1 MNTINPDSPAG
12 EKFSN
17 VFKNDE
23 ETPSVFRKY
32 LWILWMIFAIPV
44 VGAILIF
51 TLISFGKL
59 GYMPSFEELENPKT
73 NLATEVIS
81 EDGRLL
87 GTYYRENRIKA
98 EFVDLS
104 PNLTKALIATE
115 DARFYRHS
123 GVDVRSIGRAVS
135 GIFRGGSKGGGS
147 TITQQLAKMLF
158 PREELNFVQLV
169 FRKLREWVIAI
180 KLERS
185 YTKEEILSLYLNKFD
200 FINQAVGIRSASS
213 IYFSTTPDS
222 LRIEEAAMLVGMLKN
237 STLYNPVRRP
247 ELTLQRRNVVLNQ
260 MVKYGYLDENL
271 VDSLKALPL
280 GLQYNKVDHKEGLA
294 TYFREMLRSAL
305 NHSKP
310 EKEDYW
316 SYKDFQ
322 EDSARWEDDPIFGWC
337 KKNLKSDGTPYDI
350 YADGLKIHTTVNSR
364 MQQYAEEAVTE
375 HIKGYLQEKF
385 FNETRKKLRPPFSND
400 LSKEEVDA
408 IIASEVNQSERRR
421 LMKQAGA
428 SQKDILA
435 EFRKPVPM
443 TVFDWKNG
451 EKDTVMTPMDSI
463 YYYLNFLNTGF
474 MSMNPH
480 TGHVKAYVGGI
491 NYKYFKFD
499 HAIQAKRQVGS
510 TIKPFLYSIAMR
522 EGYSPCYEVPCIP
535 VTFTLWDGSSWT
547 PKNSTKTKMDGKMVT
562 LKWGLAQSN
571 NYISAWLMK
580 QFSPEPFVDIM
591 HKAGIKSTIDPVP
604 SMILGTSEM
613 TLYEMVGAYSV
624 YANKG
629 FYTQPIFVTRIED
642 KYGNVIS
649 EFKPVLNEVMSEET
663 AYLMLNL
670 LQGVVNE
677 GSGIRL
683 RIKYKLSNE
692 IGGKTGTTSNQSDGW
707 FMGVTPELV
716 SGVWVGGKIRSIHF
730 GSLSE
735 GQGANMA
742 LPIFGLFMQ
751 KVYADPKT
759 GITADP
765 FPRPEKPFSF
775 DLNCNSVNN
784 RENNG
789 DFEYDTDDFFN

>member
-1 MNTINPDSPAG
+1 MNLISPDSKLR

-17 VFKNDE
+17 IFNNDE
-23 ETPSVFRKY
+23 DSPVFRKY
-32 LWILWMIFAIPV
+32 LWILWMIFAVPIAS
-44 VGAILIF
+44 AIIIF
-51 TLISFGKL
+51 TLISYGKL

-87 GTYYRENRIKA
+87 GTYYRENRTKA
-98 EFVDLS
+98 EFGDLS
-104 PNLTKALIATE
+104 PKLTEALVATE
-115 DARFYRHS
+115 DIRFYEHS
-123 GVDVRSIGRAVS
+123 GIDVWAIGRAVS
-135 GIFRGGSKGGGS
+135 GVVDGGSKGGGS

-158 PREELNFVQLV
+158 PREKLNLVQLV
-169 FRKLREWVIAI
+169 FRKLREWVIAV

-185 YTKEEILSLYLNKFD
+185 YTKEEILALYLNKFD
-200 FINQAVGIRSASS
+200 FINQAVGIRSASA

-222 LRIEEAAMLVGMLKN
+222 LKTEEAAMLVGMLKN
-237 STLYNPVRRP
+237 PALFNPVRRP
-247 ELTLQRRNVVLNQ
+247 DLTLQRRNVVLSQ
-260 MVKYGYLDENL
+260 MCKYEFITEQEF
-271 VDSLKALPL
+271 DSLKTLPL
-280 GLQYNKVDHKEGLA
+280 GVRYNKVDHKEGLA
-294 TYFREMLRSAL
+294 TYFREMLRTVL

-310 EKEDYW
+310 EKDDYW
-316 SYKDFQ
+316 SYQEFQ
-322 EDSARWEDDPIFGWC
+322 EDSARWEDDPLYGWC
-337 KKNLKSDGTPYDI
+337 NKNLKSDGTPYDL
-350 YADGLKIHTTVNSR
+350 YADGLKIYTTINSR

-385 FNETRKKLRPPFSND
+385 YKEIRKKTRPPFSND

-408 IIASEVNQSERRR
+408 IIASEINQSERRR
-421 LMKQAGA
+421 YLKQEGA
-428 SQKDILA
+428 SKDEIMA
-435 EFRKPVPM
+435 DFRKPIQM
-443 TVFDWKNG
+443 TVFDWAKG
-451 EKDTVMTPMDSI
+451 EKDTLMSPLDSI
-463 YYYLNFLNTGF
+463 YYYLHYLNTGF

-499 HAIQAKRQVGS
+499 HATQAKRQVGS

-535 VTFTLWDGSSWT
+535 TTFTLWDGSTWT
-547 PKNSTKTKMDGKMVT
+547 PKNATKTKMDGKMVT

-591 HKAGIKSTIDPVP
+591 HKAGIKSYIDPVP

-629 FYTQPIFVTRIED
+629 FYTQPIFITKIED

-649 EFKPVLNEVMSEET
+649 EFKPIYNEVMSEET

-683 RIKYKLSNE
+683 RIKYQLTNE

-716 SGVWVGGKIRSIHF
+716 TGVWVGGKLRSIHF
-730 GSLSE
+730 SGLSD

-742 LPIFGLFMQ
+742 LPIFGLYMQ
-751 KVYADPKT
+751 KVYADSKT
-759 GITADP
+759 GITTDP
-765 FPRPEKPFSF
+765 FPRPEKNFSF
-775 DLNCNSVNN
+775 DLDCNKASGQ
-784 RENNG
+784 ENN
-789 DFEYDTDDFFN
+789 EYYDQQIDDFFN

>member
-1 MNTINPDSPAG
+1 MNIISPDSKLR

-17 VFKNDE
+17 IFTNDDDS
-23 ETPSVFRKY
+23 PVFRKY
-32 LWILWMIFAIPV
+32 LWILWMIFAVPLFA
-44 VGAILIF
+44 AIVIF
-51 TLISFGKL
+51 TLISYGKL

-87 GTYYRENRIKA
+87 GTYYRENRTKA
-98 EFVDLS
+98 DFVDLS
-104 PNLTKALIATE
+104 PTLTKALVATE
-115 DARFYRHS
+115 DIRFYEHS
-123 GVDVRSIGRAVS
+123 GIDVWAIGRAVS
-135 GIFRGGSKGGGS
+135 GVVNGGSKGGGS

-158 PREELNFVQLV
+158 PREKLNFVELV
-169 FRKLREWVIAI
+169 FRKLREWVIAV

-185 YTKEEILSLYLNKFD
+185 YTKEEILALYLNKFD
-200 FINQAVGIRSASS
+200 FINQAVGIRSASA

-222 LRIEEAAMLVGMLKN
+222 LKTEEAAMLVGMLKN
-237 STLYNPVRRP
+237 PALFNPVRRP
-247 ELTLQRRNVVLNQ
+247 DLTLQRRNVVLSQ
-260 MVKYGYLDENL
+260 MYKYEFITEQEF
-271 VDSLKALPL
+271 DSLKTLPL
-280 GLQYNKVDHKEGLA
+280 GVRYNKVDHKEGLA
-294 TYFREMLRSAL
+294 TYFREMLRTVL

-310 EKEDYW
+310 EKDDYW
-316 SYKDFQ
+316 SYTEFQ
-322 EDSARWEDDPIFGWC
+322 EDSVRWEEDPLYGWC
-337 KKNLKSDGTPYDI
+337 AKNLKSDGTPYDL
-350 YADGLKIHTTVNSR
+350 YSDGLKIYTTINSR
-364 MQQYAEEAVTE
+364 MQQYAEESVTE

-385 FNETRKKLRPPFSND
+385 YKELRKKTRPPFSND
-400 LSKEEVDA
+400 LNKEEVDA
-408 IIASEVNQSERRR
+408 IIASEINQSERKRY
-421 LMKQAGA
+421 LKQEGA
-428 SQKDILA
+428 SQQEIMAD
-435 EFRKPVPM
+435 FRRPVPM
-443 TVFDWKNG
+443 TVFDWAKG
-451 EKDTVMTPMDSI
+451 EKDTMMSPLDSV
-463 YYYLNFLNTGF
+463 YYYLHYLNTGF

-499 HAIQAKRQVGS
+499 HATQAKRQVGS

-535 VTFTLWDGSSWT
+535 TTFTLWDGSTWT
-547 PKNSTKTKMDGKMVT
+547 PKNATKTKMDGKMVT

-591 HKAGIKSTIDPVP
+591 HKAGIKSYIDPVP

-629 FYTQPIFVTRIED
+629 FYTQPIFITKIED

-649 EFKPVLNEVMSEET
+649 EFKPLYNEVMSEET

-683 RIKYKLSNE
+683 RIKYQITNE
-692 IGGKTGTTSNQSDGW
+692 MGGKTGTTSNQSDGW

-716 SGVWVGGKIRSIHF
+716 TGVWVGGKLRSIHF
-730 GSLSE
+730 SGLSD

-742 LPIFGLFMQ
+742 LPIYGLFMQ
-751 KVYADPKT
+751 KVYADSKT
-759 GITADP
+759 GITTDP

-775 DLNCNSVNN
+775 NLDCNKTEEQ
-784 RENNG
+784 ENN
-789 DFEYDTDDFFN
+789 EYYEQQVDDFFN